1 MEIGDLGNTEAV
13 KSGGDARAFD
23 AAAAGFQMRVL
34 VVEIPDGQR
43 QQREGGQ
50 QKDQQ
55 LFQTLFQDKS
65 PPQMVCFCARR
76 ERRQGRHRGGLV
88 SRAGHTPSR
97 RQKPYLYRKP
107 GTSLSAQGARR
118 AGGRSLCSKVR
129 LRPCGAHSVPSR
141 RPTRKMALPFPLP
154 YQPTEKDGPQP
165 CPAFRAFCARPCA
178 GGR

>member
-65 PPQMVCFCARR
+65 PPQWYAFAR
-76 ERRQGRHRGGLV
+76 GAKDGG
-88 SRAGHTPSR
+88 AGIGAGLFP
-97 RQKPYLYRKP
+97 
-107 GTSLSAQGARR
+107 AQGIRR
-118 AGGRSLCSKVR
+118 AGGKSRICTGSQALNFLYRVRAEPEAVLCAVR
-129 LRPCGAHSVPSR
+129 P
-141 RPTRKMALPFPLP
+141 
-154 YQPTEKDGPQP
+154 D
-165 CPAFRAFCARPCA
+165 
-178 GGR
+178 